1 MVMGA
6 LKMISQ
12 EVLSYKDELISL
24 RRDFHMYPEVGLE
37 LYRTSQKVAEYLES
51 IGLEVKRNVAKTGVV
66 GLLKGAKPG
75 KTIMLRADMDALT
88 LQELNDV
95 PYKSKIDGVMHACG
109 HDGHTAMLLVAA
121 KILKSHQSELNG
133 NVKFVFQ
140 PSEEKFPPGGALP
153 MIEEGVLKNPDVDYA
168 FGLHLWTQLE
178 CGKIGI
184 RSGALMAAAD
194 EFQITL
200 KGQGGHGAQ
209 PHYCKD
215 PVVAAAELVMA
226 LQTIVSRKVDP
237 LESVVVTVGKVQ
249 AGSAFNIIPQ
259 TAILQGTV
267 RTLSESSRS
276 LVKESIERI
285 TRGVCLAHQMDF
297 DIDYKDGTAVLVNDE
312 KLTEQVRKIA
322 ESVFGKENVVEVPPT
337 MGGEDMS
344 FFLKEV
350 PGVFYF
356 IGASNSQKGLNR
368 FHHSPYFD
376 IDEDSLLVGTQMHV
390 SLVLSMLTE
399 EK

>member
-1 MVMGA
+1 
-6 LKMISQ
+6 MISQ
-12 EVLSYKDELISL
+12 EVLSYKDELIQL
-24 RRDFHMYPEVGLE
+24 RRDFHMYPEVGFE
-37 LYRTSQKVAEYLES
+37 LHRTSQKVAEYLES
-51 IGLEVKRNVAKTGVV
+51 VGLEVKRNVAQTGVV
-66 GLLKGAKPG
+66 ALLKGAKPG

-88 LQELNDV
+88 LQELNNV

-121 KILKSHQSELNG
+121 KILKAHQSELSG

-168 FGLHLWTQLE
+168 FGVHLWSQLD

-194 EFQITL
+194 EFQIIL
-200 KGQGGHGAQ
+200 KGKGGHGAQ

-215 PVVAAAELVMA
+215 PVIAAAELVMA
-226 LQTIVSRKVDP
+226 LQTIVSRKIDP
-237 LESVVVTVGKVQ
+237 FESVVVTVGKVQ
-249 AGSAFNIIPQ
+249 AGSAFNIIPE

-267 RTLSESSRS
+267 RTLSENSRN
-276 LVKESIERI
+276 LVKESIKRI
-285 TRGVCLAHQMDF
+285 TQGVCMAHELDF
-297 DIDYKDGTAVLVNDE
+297 EIDHKDGTAVLVNDE
-312 KLTEQVRKIA
+312 KLTDYVRKIA
-322 ESVFGKENVVEVPPT
+322 EGIFGKENVVEVPPT

-356 IGASNSQKGLNR
+356 IGASNSQKGLER
-368 FHHSPYFD
+368 SHHSPYFD

-390 SLVLSMLTE
+390 SLVLSMLGG
-399 EK
+399 KNDCISKGC